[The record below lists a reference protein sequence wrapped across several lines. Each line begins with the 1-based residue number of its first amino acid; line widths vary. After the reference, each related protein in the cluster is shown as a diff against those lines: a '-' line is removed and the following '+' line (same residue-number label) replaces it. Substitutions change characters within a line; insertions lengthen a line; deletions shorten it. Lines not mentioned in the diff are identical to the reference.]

1 MSDMSKPA
9 IHRWRPRVSL
19 LEILLLTTIVALSI
33 VVEQLWRDVEPL
45 RAEVRQPRSETGRLT
60 IDDPNQVYAVAIDW
74 GQTIGRTWKW
84 RFYLPDNHKYALH
97 VVTRQVPETGFPNS
111 GGSAGESSS
120 LECGEHICEVSARK
134 DESEEW
140 YLHCVIQKVLPDG
153 RFGAS
158 SDRTVSLQL
167 KDDDWIK
174 ASGRAGW
181 SGVTS
186 QSQQAFAPDKP
197 LELLRLRP
205 REFIPTYPGVK
216 DASLHGLG
224 TEQPTKGP
232 TDGALIWIERDH

>member
-1 MSDMSKPA
+1 MGEMGKPTS
-9 IHRWRPRVSL
+9 HRWRPRVSL

-33 VVEQLWRDVEPL
+33 VLEQLWRDVEPL
-45 RAEVRQPRSETGRLT
+45 RAEVRQLRSETGRLT

-74 GQTIGRTWKW
+74 AQTIGRTWKW

-97 VVTRQVPETGFPNS
+97 VVTRQVPATGFPNL
-111 GGSAGESSS
+111 GGSIGESSS

-134 DESEEW
+134 DESGAW
-140 YLHCVIQKVLPDG
+140 YLRSVVQKVLPDG
-153 RFGAS
+153 GFGAPGG
-158 SDRTVSLQL
+158 RTVSLQP

-186 QSQQAFAPDKP
+186 QSQQAFEPDKP

-205 REFIPTYPGVK
+205 REFIPTYLGAK
-216 DASLHGLG
+216 DASLQGLG

-232 TDGALIWIERDH
+232 TDGALIWIEAEH